1 MIASMLLTSSGLADG
16 TAGVSGGIACCCLI
30 PAAGCAF
37 ESCARARSARTKSTP
52 NAMAISAILIF
63 VSLWL
68 SVIMSVL
75 PRGRTLM
82 ITDNQRLTK
91 IRMAL
96 IAIALGV
103 LLVLALR
110 ARAQDSKAHPAAG
123 MRQQQAMPPD
133 TPAVPSAKPDDVKSI
148 DAIIAATYDVIS
160 GPAGD
165 RDWDRFRSLF
175 IPEARLIPVGAAPNG
190 GAERYRLLSVEEYVN
205 RAGGN
210 FKQNGFFEN
219 EVSRKQEQFGQI

>member
-1 MIASMLLTSSGLADG
+1 
-16 TAGVSGGIACCCLI
+16 
-30 PAAGCAF
+30 
-37 ESCARARSARTKSTP
+37 
-52 NAMAISAILIF
+52 
-63 VSLWL
+63 
-68 SVIMSVL
+68 
-75 PRGRTLM
+75 M
-82 ITDNQRLTK
+82 ITDNQRLAK

-219 EVSRKQEQFGQI
+219 EVSRKQEQFGHIAHVFSTYESRHVKGEKPFARGINSFSLFNDGQRWWVVQIMWDAENPTQPIPDKYLH

>member
-1 MIASMLLTSSGLADG
+1 MIAS
-16 TAGVSGGIACCCLI
+16 
-30 PAAGCAF
+30 
-37 ESCARARSARTKSTP
+37 
-52 NAMAISAILIF
+52 
-63 VSLWL
+63 
-68 SVIMSVL
+68 
-75 PRGRTLM
+75 
-82 ITDNQRLTK
+82 NQRLTK
-91 IRMAL
+91 IKMAL
-96 IAIALGV
+96 IAIALGA

-123 MRQQQAMPPD
+123 MGQQQAMPPD
-133 TPAVPSAKPDDVKSI
+133 TAAVPSAKPDDVKSI
-148 DAIIAATYDVIS
+148 DSIIAATYDVIS

-190 GAERYRLLSVEEYVN
+190 GAERYRLLSVEDYVN

-219 EVSRKQEQFGQI
+219 EVSRKQEQFGHIAHVFSTYESRHVKGEKPFARGINSFSLFNDGQRWWVVQIMWDAENPTQPIPDKYLH

>member
-1 MIASMLLTSSGLADG
+1 
-16 TAGVSGGIACCCLI
+16 
-30 PAAGCAF
+30 
-37 ESCARARSARTKSTP
+37 
-52 NAMAISAILIF
+52 
-63 VSLWL
+63 
-68 SVIMSVL
+68 
-75 PRGRTLM
+75 M

-175 IPEARLIPVGAAPNG
+175 IPEARLIPVGAAPSG
-190 GAERYRLLSVEEYVN
+190 GAERYRLLSVEDYVN

-210 FKQNGFFEN
+210 FKQNAFFEN
-219 EVSRKQEQFGQI
+219 EVSRKQEQFGHIAHVFSTYESRRVKGEKPFARGINSFSLFNDGQRWWVVQIMWDAENPTQPIPDKYLH